1 MSRFSLIVATVNR
14 YDELSLLLSSLLEQ
28 TTYDFELIVVDQNPD
43 DRLDPLLQQWLQ
55 DARQRSSS
63 TSNVPRLIHLRALPG
78 LSKARN
84 LGLEHATGDIIAFP
98 DDDCWYQPTTL
109 AFVDQW
115 FAQNSAY
122 GILCLGS
129 RDRSGTISG
138 NRWPQEQCDLTR
150 TNVFRT
156 TATYSYFLHRG
167 RVSQQLLFDPELGPG
182 SATIYGAGEDTE
194 LILSLMNAGIRG
206 RFLRDPSI
214 GHPCKPFDTTCRA
227 WNYGAG
233 FGRVMAK
240 HRMRTQFVGLV
251 LFDLIRI
258 PIHFLKGDRN
268 RGFRLWSHASG
279 MTRAYFRSPAGN

>member
-14 YDELSLLLSSLLEQ
+14 CDELSLLLSTLLEQ
-28 TTYDFELIVVDQNPD
+28 RTHDFEVIVVDQNPD
-43 DRLDPLLQQWLQ
+43 DKLAPLLQQWLQ
-55 DARQRSSS
+55 DAKQRW
-63 TSNVPRLIHLRALPG
+63 SNNAPRLVHLRAAPG

-98 DDDCWYQPTTL
+98 DDDCWYEPTTL

-115 FAQNSAY
+115 FTENPDYA
-122 GILCLGS
+122 ILCLGS
-129 RDRSGTISG
+129 RDHSGAISG

-150 TNVFRT
+150 TNIFRT
-156 TATYSYFLHRG
+156 TATYSYFLHRRRISG
-167 RVSQQLLFDPELGPG
+167 QLVFDPEIGPG
-182 SATIYGAGEDTE
+182 AATIYGAGEDSE
-194 LILSLMNAGIRG
+194 LILSLMERGVRG

-214 GHPCKPFDTTCRA
+214 GHPRKPYDSSERA

-240 HRMRTQFVGLV
+240 HSMWAQFLGLV

-258 PIHFLKGDRN
+258 PFHYLRGDRN
-268 RGFRLWSHASG
+268 RGSRLWSHAAG
-279 MTRAYFRSPAGN
+279 MSRAYFQR

>member
-43 DRLDPLLQQWLQ
+43 DRLEPLLQQWLQ
-55 DARQRSSS
+55 DATQRSSNS
-63 TSNVPRLIHLRALPG
+63 GAAPHLVHLRALPG

-98 DDDCWYQPTTL
+98 DDDCWYKPKIL
-109 AFVDQW
+109 AFTEQW
-115 FAQNSAY
+115 FAQNPDY

-129 RDRSGTISG
+129 RDLSGAISG

-156 TATYSYFLHRG
+156 TATYSYFLQRRRISG
-167 RVSQQLLFDPELGPG
+167 QLLFDPEIGPG
-182 SATIYGAGEDTE
+182 TSTIYGAGEDTE
-194 LILSLMNAGIRG
+194 LILSLMDAGVRG
-206 RFLRDPSI
+206 RFLKDPSI
-214 GHPCKPFDTTCRA
+214 GHPCKPYESTERA
-227 WNYGAG
+227 WRYGAG

-240 HRMRTQFVGLV
+240 HRMRSQFIGLV

-258 PIHFLKGDRN
+258 PFQFLKGDRD
-268 RGFRLWSHASG
+268 RGSRLWSHAAG
-279 MTRAYFRSPAGN
+279 MARAYFS